1 VTELGPSNAEKAL
14 RLRERAKMKKPRF
27 VRQESWKYFRL
38 KENWRRPKGL
48 DNKVRKRIKGWP
60 PRVSAGYGGPKAAR
74 GLHPSGYEEVMIYN
88 TEDLKRIDSKTQAA
102 RMAHTIGRRQ
112 RVKIITEARKKRITV
127 LNAREVKETV
137 EKDKELTAE
146 EARKEEEEE
155 KTAESTKAEKPKE
168 KADGSKKKAG
178 KQ

>member
-1 VTELGPSNAEKAL
+1 MTELGPSNAEKAL

-155 KTAESTKAEKPKE
+155 KTAETTKAEKPKE
-168 KADGSKKKAG
+168 KAERSKKKAG

>member
-1 VTELGPSNAEKAL
+1 MTELGPSNAEKAL

-88 TEDLKRIDSKTQAA
+88 AEDLKRIDSKTQAA

-155 KTAESTKAEKPKE
+155 KTAETTKAEKPKE
-168 KADGSKKKAG
+168 KAERSKKKAG

>member
-14 RLRERAKMKKPRF
+14 RLRERAKMKKPSF

-48 DNKVRKRIKGWP
+48 DNKVRMRIKGWP

-88 TEDLKRIDSKTQAA
+88 AEDLKRIDSKTQAA
-102 RMAHTIGRRQ
+102 RIAHTIGKRQ

-155 KTAESTKAEKPKE
+155 KTAETTEAEKPKE
-168 KADGSKKKAG
+168 KADRSKKKAG

>member
-88 TEDLKRIDSKTQAA
+88 AEDLKRIDSKTQAA

-112 RVKIITEARKKRITV
+112 RVKIMTEARKKRITV